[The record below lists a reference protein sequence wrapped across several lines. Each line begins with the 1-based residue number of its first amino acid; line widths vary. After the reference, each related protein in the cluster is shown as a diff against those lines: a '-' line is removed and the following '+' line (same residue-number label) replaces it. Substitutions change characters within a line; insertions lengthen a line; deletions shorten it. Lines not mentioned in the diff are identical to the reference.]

1 MNSSFVLLSIMASI
15 TIFLNDVPRDYGG
28 EFIFPEPQDGSGE
41 PVVIHPV
48 KGLAIVH
55 HNTDEKYNFDPSTI
69 HREAELSRG
78 FKYVAKK
85 YIYLNPQ
92 PRHVRVVLPLIA
104 APFGGKLPRVII
116 ALHNALIDKF
126 GLETAEVYFR
136 KIITMIPVVLLIGIA
151 SLMSSFVAGKLRSGG
166 GGGGDGDGRKGKEA
180 AAAVADGKSKKS
192 KGKAK
197 KND

>member
-1 MNSSFVLLSIMASI
+1 MASI

-28 EFIFPEPQDGSGE
+28 EFIFPEPQDGSDE
-41 PVVIHPV
+41 PVAIHPV
-48 KGLAIVH
+48 KGLAVVH

-78 FKYVAKK
+78 YKYVAKK

-92 PRHVRVVLPLIA
+92 PRHIRVVLPLIA
-104 APFGGKLPRVII
+104 APFGGKLPRVVI

-126 GLETAEVYFR
+126 GFQTAEVYFR
-136 KIITMIPVVLLIGIA
+136 KIITMIPVLLLIGIA
-151 SLMSSFVAGKLRSGG
+151 SVVSNFVVGKLKSGASGG
-166 GGGGDGDGRKGKEA
+166 GGGGDVDGKKGKEA
-180 AAAVADGKSKKS
+180 VVAVADRKSKKS
-192 KGKAK
+192 KGKSK